1 MRVRPDVPLVALPG
15 RNHPTVQRACWAV
28 PGHVASRAAAALS
41 HVDTLVDAAHDAD
54 ARNLRALAPR
64 TGWALRGL
72 AKACVTVG
80 GTPVPEELIARRAIH
95 EYFGVRHSDDMSSSA
110 IGLYAATMCAWC
122 VEDLAS
128 VALDASEVLA
138 EVEAIRTV
146 VATLASAPITETV
159 PNTRQARFE
168 RLLGW
173 RPDGGAWHRWIVAHH
188 LYLLLNL
195 LAASSIRAGELETAL
210 VQVRGMT
217 ATMLHSAA
225 LPGRLYQDV
234 IRPTMRPPYC
244 DPPLTGG
251 AFLEHHA
258 YRAALDGLLCPPQ
271 AQPTEWHRQRA
282 NLLLADLNDV
292 ERHAGMA
299 YALVGGDPSLVQTDP
314 DASAVADLFEMRARR
329 VERYRPFLR
338 PGQVSV

>member
-1 MRVRPDVPLVALPG
+1 MRVRPDVPLVVLPG
-15 RNHPTVQRACWAV
+15 RIHPVVQAACWAV

-41 HVDTLVDAAHDAD
+41 HVDMLVDAARDAD
-54 ARNLRALAPR
+54 GRSLRELAPR

-72 AKACVTVG
+72 AKACVAVG
-80 GTPVPEELIARRAIH
+80 GTPVGEELIARRAIH
-95 EYFGVRHSDDMSSSA
+95 EYFGVRHSDDMSSA
-110 IGLYAATMCAWC
+110 AVGLYAAVMCAWC

-138 EVEAIRTV
+138 EVSAIRTV
-146 VATLASAPITETV
+146 VAVLASAPIVEAAQ
-159 PNTRQARFE
+159 NTRQARFE
-168 RLLGW
+168 RLVEW

-195 LAASSIRAGELETAL
+195 LAASSIRAGELDTAL

-225 LPGRLYQDV
+225 LPGRWYQDV

-258 YRAALDGLLCPPQ
+258 YRAALDGLLATDPPSE
-271 AQPTEWHRQRA
+271 AFNRGRA
-282 NLLLADLNDV
+282 ALLAADLNDV

-314 DASAVADLFEMRARR
+314 DASAVADLFGMRTRR
-329 VERYRPFLR
+329 VERYAPFLR
-338 PGQVSV
+338 PGWVKA